1 MLRYIINKARK
12 MTKQKEKIQLELV
25 KRVAQHNWTV
35 EDLEAVDDLLT
46 DLYTKGEEQ
55 KEKDKRE
62 FEEWRQKKEDSIR
75 ETPAS

>member
-1 MLRYIINKARK
+1 

-35 EDLEAVDDLLT
+35 EDLKAVDDLLT

-55 KEKDKRE
+55 KEKDKKE
-62 FEEWRQKKEDSIR
+62 FEDWKKKKAEEER
-75 ETPAS
+75 MPF

>member
-35 EDLEAVDDLLT
+35 EDLKAVDDLLT

-55 KEKDKRE
+55 KEKDKKE
-62 FEEWRQKKEDSIR
+62 FEDWKKKKAEEER
-75 ETPAS
+75 MPF